1 VIVVWKMLHTIHD
14 SRNAEPN
21 EDHKAVIRKKI
32 EVDVFGMPTCLC
44 EVDGGCDDVEVRK
57 GGCLCQLCTGHDGT
71 TLMS

>member
-1 VIVVWKMLHTIHD
+1 MT
-14 SRNAEPN
+14 AETPN
-21 EDHKAVIRKKI
+21 QMKTTKQLLEKI

-71 TLMS
+71 ALMS